1 MIIKEVLI
9 RKMSMT
15 MKSPFSTSFGTLQVK
30 ECLLLEVTDELGKA
44 GWGESTAF

>member
-15 MKSPFSTSFGTLQVK
+15 MKSPFSTSFGTLFS
-30 ECLLLEVTDELGKA
+30 EVTDKLGKA

>member
-15 MKSPFSTSFGTLQVK
+15 MKSPFSTSFGTL
-30 ECLLLEVTDELGKA
+30 EVTDKLGKA

>member
-15 MKSPFSTSFGTLQVK
+15 MKSPWYYK
-30 ECLLLEVTDELGKA
+30 ETVERYTVAQFHFK
-44 GWGESTAF
+44 S